1 MTQPGSPFCDD
12 EPEEILVPL
21 DEQKTLEW
29 IAVLA
34 AAGLDYRLERDV
46 DCRWILH
53 VPAHQAPA
61 ARAELAAYEA
71 DASSRLPA
79 FPRFADLMQ
88 PSQHTMAALWGVGLL
103 LGFYA
108 WCGPFTD
115 QDPLL
120 QNASAHAEAIMG
132 GQWWRC
138 ITALTVHADFSHL
151 AGNALCLL
159 VLGHAV
165 CSLFGGGLGWLLI
178 LASGVAGNFAVAR
191 LMQSGHVSI
200 GASTASFGAIGI
212 LVAQRSMAT
221 YRRWHDWR
229 SLWSPVWLPLGS
241 GLALLAL
248 LGTGPQSDLMAH
260 LFGFVLG
267 LILAAP
273 FCRQV
278 SRRPPEWTQRLLE
291 LVCVLAVLSAWAAAL
306 RQLT

>member
-1 MTQPGSPFCDD
+1 MTLD
-12 EPEEILVPL
+12 EPEETLVPP

-34 AAGLDYRLERDV
+34 AAGLDYRLDRDEH
-46 DCRWILH
+46 RWILY
-53 VPAHQAPA
+53 VPADQAPA
-61 ARAELAAYEA
+61 ARAELASYEA
-71 DASSRLPA
+71 DASSQPPV
-79 FPRFADLMQ
+79 FPRMADLRQ
-88 PSQHTMAALWGVGLL
+88 PTPHTLAALWGVGLL
-103 LGFYA
+103 FAFYA
-108 WCGPFTD
+108 WCGPFTE

-120 QNASAHAEAIMG
+120 QNASADAEAIMG

-138 ITALTVHADFSHL
+138 ITALTVHADFSHV

-178 LASGVAGNFAVAR
+178 LASGAGGNFAVAW
-191 LMQSGHVSI
+191 LMQSGHVSV

-248 LGTGPQSDLMAH
+248 LGTGPQSDLTAH

-267 LILAAP
+267 LIVAAP
-273 FCRQV
+273 FCRQD
-278 SRRPPEWTQRLLE
+278 SRRFPEWAQRLLE
-291 LVCVLAVLSAWAAAL
+291 LVCVLAVFSAWAATVKH
-306 RQLT
+306 QT